1 MEKIRATR
9 HNGRA
14 GKGGVYDPKHNDR
27 SHKSDYAEHIDN
39 SRSDLNVYWDCYQ
52 GYNIADQNGVRPERK
67 YSFDQIEY
75 TYYFLEFGDSIEAQN
90 ERHRKSRHKE
100 RIRPVKDIL
109 KDSKTCPEESI
120 YQLGTK
126 DGHEDAA
133 LFAKVVA
140 ELFEEIMKR
149 YGSHFQI
156 LDWALHMDEKTPHIH
171 ERHVFFADDG
181 YGMNFPKQ
189 EKACEAMGFELP
201 YPDKKPGKNNNR
213 KMSFDSEIRKLYIE
227 IAQKYGIT
235 IEKIPLEGKVHLEKN
250 DFIIAKQNEE
260 IAANEAHIA
269 EQMLRISDI
278 DSLVEDVAEK
288 AYEKACEVVTET
300 VKEETIKEDI
310 AIVSDYK
317 KWVMAPERKMQDKNK
332 NMIKDVLDVVM
343 KKLSRNTAAL
353 LEKVRNIMTK
363 PEVKRKNKDEIAKV
377 AKESILEKLRQGR
390 LESEA
395 NEVSVKIIHKDR
407 DMGER

>member
-1 MEKIRATR
+1 M
-9 HNGRA
+9 
-14 GKGGVYDPKHNDR
+14 
-27 SHKSDYAEHIDN
+27 
-39 SRSDLNVYWDCYQ
+39 
-52 GYNIADQNGVRPERK
+52 
-67 YSFDQIEY
+67 
-75 TYYFLEFGDSIEAQN
+75 
-90 ERHRKSRHKE
+90 
-100 RIRPVKDIL
+100 
-109 KDSKTCPEESI
+109 
-120 YQLGTK
+120 
-126 DGHEDAA
+126 
-133 LFAKVVA
+133 
-140 ELFEEIMKR
+140 
-149 YGSHFQI
+149 
-156 LDWALHMDEKTPHIH
+156 
-171 ERHVFFADDG
+171 
-181 YGMNFPKQ
+181 
-189 EKACEAMGFELP
+189 
-201 YPDKKPGKNNNR
+201 
-213 KMSFDSEIRKLYIE
+213 
-227 IAQKYGIT
+227 
-235 IEKIPLEGKVHLEKN
+235 HLEKN